1 MSSTITGNGR
11 WLRGT
16 ALACAVLALAGAS
29 RAQSLWTQ
37 PTSGDPAPVQSAGV
51 RPELLKDVALDQ
63 NLNRSIPLDLTFR
76 DEKGNT
82 VALRS
87 FFGEKPVILTLV
99 YYNCPM
105 LCTQVLNSLAHS
117 LKEMPLELGKD
128 YQVVSVSI
136 DPTERPVLA
145 EAKRQ
150 LYIGMYARPG
160 VEQGW
165 HFLTGDAPQIKA
177 LAAAA
182 GFRYAYDS
190 TTGQFAHPSGIMVLT
205 PDGRLA
211 RYFYGIKYPPRDL
224 RFGLEEAS
232 AGKIGS
238 PVDQILLYCYHYD
251 PATGKYG
258 ILISRVLQ
266 IAGVITMLG
275 LALLITIF
283 LRREHGGLAG
293 HEAQVRTR

>member
-1 MSSTITGNGR
+1 MSSTITCNGR

-16 ALACAVLALAGAS
+16 ALACAVLAMATALH
-29 RAQSLWTQ
+29 AQSLWTQ
-37 PTSGDPAPVQSAGV
+37 PTSGDPAPMQSAGV

-63 NLNRSIPLDLTFR
+63 KLNDSIPLDLTFR
-76 DEKGNT
+76 DEKGDT

-117 LKEMPLELGKD
+117 LKEVPLELGKD
-128 YQVVSVSI
+128 YQVVTVSI

-150 LYIGMYARPG
+150 LYVGMYARPG

-190 TTGQFAHPSGIMVLT
+190 STGQFAHPSGIMVLT
-205 PDGRLA
+205 PDGKLA

-266 IAGVITMLG
+266 IAGLITMLG

-283 LRREHGGLAG
+283 LRREHGGMTG